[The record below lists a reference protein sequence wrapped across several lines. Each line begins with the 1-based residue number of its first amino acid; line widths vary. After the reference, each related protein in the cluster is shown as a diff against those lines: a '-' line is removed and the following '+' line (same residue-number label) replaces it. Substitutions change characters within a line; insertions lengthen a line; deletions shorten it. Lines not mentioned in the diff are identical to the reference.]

1 MVFRPKALNPIPTT
15 RLYPSWIFLLQAE
28 FEMQKLNIYLTERQ
42 RYLLDKHNKEAQSI
56 SAFIRNILDDYFN
69 KIANEKSL

>member
-1 MVFRPKALNPIPTT
+1 
-15 RLYPSWIFLLQAE
+15 
-28 FEMQKLNIYLTERQ
+28 MQKLNIYLTERQ